1 MTARSNRYVKQL
13 ATIKRKA
20 QFLANQDICPLGR
33 TKKNECHRVELMF
46 EAMPLNLQ
54 KVFTKHHQ
62 SVVNAY
68 YKPVVQGV
76 GGEWYSAAD
85 MDSQMM
91 HYS

>member
-1 MTARSNRYVKQL
+1 MTHRAKRYTKQL

-33 TKKNECHRVELMF
+33 TKKHECHRVELMF
-46 EAMPLNLQ
+46 EAMPPNLQ

-68 YKPVVQGV
+68 YAPAVQGV
-76 GGEWYSAAD
+76 NGEWYSAAD

-91 HYS
+91 YS